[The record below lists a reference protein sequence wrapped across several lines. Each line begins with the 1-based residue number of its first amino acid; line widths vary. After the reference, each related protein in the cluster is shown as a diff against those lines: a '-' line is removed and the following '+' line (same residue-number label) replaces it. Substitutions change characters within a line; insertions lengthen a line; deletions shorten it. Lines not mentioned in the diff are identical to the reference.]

1 MIEIL
6 TDPWTFP
13 FMQRAFIEITI
24 IGLATGLIGSFVVLR
39 GLAFIG
45 DALIHAVFPGV
56 VLATILGYDIMLG
69 AFIFG
74 GATALGIGLASRN
87 RRVSHDAAIGVI
99 FAAFFAL
106 GIVLVSA
113 RRGFTG
119 EVSSLLFG
127 NILAISERNIFITA
141 FLATIVV
148 GAGLLFKRIFILI
161 AFDRTLAA
169 SSGYPVFKLEM
180 LLLLLITLTVVFSLQ
195 AIGNLLVL
203 SLLVTP
209 AAAARVLTDRLNRM
223 IAISMLISVASGI
236 TGLYVSFHFDLSA
249 SGSIALT
256 TTAVFLA
263 ALVLAPQHGYLSRVL
278 QNRRGE
284 HHEHHFHEPHE
295 HTEVEGIPGTGGR
308 ESGSREA
315 S

>member
-6 TDPWTFP
+6 TEPWTFP
-13 FMQRAFIEITI
+13 FMQRAFLEITI
-24 IGLATGLIGSFVVLR
+24 IGIATGVIGSFVVLR

-56 VLATILGYDIMLG
+56 VLATILGYNIMLG

-74 GATALGIGLASRN
+74 GVTAIGIGLASRN

-113 RRGFTG
+113 RRGFSG

-127 NILAISERNIFITA
+127 NILAISERDIAITA
-141 FLATIVV
+141 ILAAGVV
-148 GAGLLFKRIFILI
+148 AAGLLLKRVFLLI

-169 SSGYPVFKLEM
+169 SAGYPVFRLE
-180 LLLLLITLTVVFSLQ
+180 LLLLLLVTLTVVFSLQ

-203 SLLVTP
+203 ALLVTP

-223 IAISMLISVASGI
+223 IFLSIAISVGSGI
-236 TGLYVSFHFDLSA
+236 TGLYISFHFDLST
-249 SGSIALT
+249 SGSIALSA
-256 TTAVFLA
+256 TAVFLA
-263 ALVLAPQHGYLSRVL
+263 ALVFAPQHGYLSRFL
-278 QNRRGE
+278 QARRGE

-295 HTEVEGIPGTGGR
+295 HTDIEGLDK
-308 ESGSREA
+308 SL
-315 S
+315 

>member
-1 MIEIL
+1 MIDVL
-6 TDPWTFP
+6 TDPWTYP
-13 FMQRAFIEITI
+13 FMQRAFLEIAI
-24 IGLATGLIGSFVVLR
+24 IGIATGLIGSFVVLR

-45 DALIHAVFPGV
+45 DALIHADFPGV
-56 VLATILGYDIMLG
+56 VLATILGYNIMLG

-99 FAAFFAL
+99 FAAFFAI

-113 RRGFTG
+113 RRDFSG
-119 EVSSLLFG
+119 EVTSLLFG
-127 NILAISERNIFITA
+127 NILAISERDIAVTA
-141 FLATIVV
+141 ALALVV
-148 GAGLLFKRIFILI
+148 IAIGFTLKRVFVLI

-169 SSGYPVFKLEM
+169 SAGYPVFRLEM

-203 SLLVTP
+203 ALLVTP
-209 AAAARVLTDRLNRM
+209 AAAARVLTDRLDRM
-223 IAISMLISVASGI
+223 IALSMTISAGSGI
-236 TGLYVSFHFDLSA
+236 AGLYISFHLDLSA

-256 TTAVFLA
+256 TTAVFLL
-263 ALVLAPQHGYLSRVL
+263 ALIFAPQHGYLSRFL
-278 QNRRGE
+278 QSRRGE

-295 HTEVEGIPGTGGR
+295 HTDIEGLDR
-308 ESGSREA
+308 SL
-315 S
+315 

>member
-1 MIEIL
+1 MIELL
-6 TDPWTFP
+6 TDPWTYP
-13 FMQRAFIEITI
+13 FMQRAFLEITI
-24 IGLATGLIGSFVVLR
+24 IGIATGLVGAFVVLR

-45 DALIHAVFPGV
+45 DALIHAVFPGL

-99 FAAFFAL
+99 FAAFFAV
-106 GIVLVSA
+106 GIIMVSA
-113 RRGFTG
+113 RRGYSA
-119 EVSSLLFG
+119 EVTSLLFG
-127 NILAISERNIFITA
+127 NILAIDERDIAITA
-141 FLATIVV
+141 FLALAVV
-148 GAGLLFKRIFILI
+148 AAGLIFKRVFILI

-169 SSGYPVFKLEM
+169 SSGYPVFRLE
-180 LLLLLITLTVVFSLQ
+180 LLLLLLVTLTVVFSLQ

-223 IAISMLISVASGI
+223 IALSMAISAGSGI
-236 TGLYVSFHFDLSA
+236 VGLYISFHLDISA
-249 SGSIALT
+249 SGSIALA
-256 TTAVFLA
+256 TTAVFLT
-263 ALVLAPQHGYLSRVL
+263 ALAFAPQHGYLSRIL
-278 QNRRGE
+278 QHRRGE

-295 HTEVEGIPGTGGR
+295 HREIEGAG
-308 ESGSREA
+308 ESRSP
-315 S
+315 

>member
-1 MIEIL
+1 MIEFL

-24 IGLATGLIGSFVVLR
+24 IGLATGLIGCFVVLR

-56 VLATILGYDIMLG
+56 VLATILGYDIMFG
-69 AFIFG
+69 AFLFG
-74 GATALGIGLASRN
+74 GATALAIGLASRN
-87 RRVSHDAAIGVI
+87 RRVSHDAAIGVV

-106 GIVLVSA
+106 GIVIVSA
-113 RRGFTG
+113 ERSYTG
-119 EVSSLLFG
+119 EVTSLLFG
-127 NILAISERNIFITA
+127 NILAISERDIAVTA
-141 FLATIVV
+141 LLAAIVV
-148 GAGLLFKRIFILI
+148 AAGLLFKRIFILI

-169 SSGYPVFKLEM
+169 SAGYPVFRLE
-180 LLLLLITLTVVFSLQ
+180 LLLLLLVTLTVVFSLQ

-203 SLLVTP
+203 ALLITP

-223 IAISMLISVASGI
+223 LLLSMLISAGSGI
-236 TGLYVSFHFDLSA
+236 VGLYISFHWDLSA

-256 TTAVFLA
+256 TTAVFLF
-263 ALVLAPQHGYLSRVL
+263 ALILAPQHGYLSRAL
-278 QNRRGE
+278 QARRGE

-295 HTEVEGIPGTGGR
+295 HSSVEGV
-308 ESGSREA
+308 ESRR
-315 S
+315 

>member
-1 MIEIL
+1 VIDFLVE
-6 TDPWTFP
+6 PWTFA

-24 IGLATGLIGSFVVLR
+24 IGLATGLIGSYVVLR

-87 RRVSHDAAIGVI
+87 RRVSHDAAIGVV

-119 EVSSLLFG
+119 EVSALLFG
-127 NILAISERNIFITA
+127 NILAISERNIVITA
-141 FLATIVV
+141 ILATLVLGV
-148 GAGLLFKRIFILI
+148 GLSFKRVFILI

-169 SSGYPVFKLEM
+169 SSGYPVFRLEM

-209 AAAARVLTDRLNRM
+209 AAAARVLTDHLNRM
-223 IAISMLISVASGI
+223 IFLSMVISVGSGLA
-236 TGLYVSFHFDLSA
+236 GLYISFHFDLSA

-256 TTAVFLA
+256 STAIFLA
-263 ALVLAPQHGYLSRVL
+263 ALVLAPQHGYLSRIL
-278 QNRRGE
+278 QARRGE

-295 HTEVEGIPGTGGR
+295 HSEVDLGD
-308 ESGSREA
+308 
-315 S
+315 

>member
-1 MIEIL
+1 MIEFL
-6 TDPWTFP
+6 TDPWTFA
-13 FMQRAFIEITI
+13 FMQRAFLEITI
-24 IGLATGLIGSFVVLR
+24 IGLATGLIGCFVVLQ
-39 GLAFIG
+39 GMAFIG

-74 GATALGIGLASRN
+74 GATALAIGLASRN
-87 RRVSHDAAIGVI
+87 RRVSHDAAIGVV

-113 RRGFTG
+113 RRSFTG

-127 NILAISERNIFITA
+127 NILAISERGIVITA
-141 FLATIVV
+141 ILALAVI
-148 GAGLLFKRIFILI
+148 ACGLLFKRIFVLI

-169 SSGYPVFKLEM
+169 SAGYPVFRLE
-180 LLLLLITLTVVFSLQ
+180 LLLLLLVTLTVVFSLQ

-203 SLLVTP
+203 SLLITP

-223 IAISMLISVASGI
+223 LLLSMLISTGSGI
-236 TGLYVSFHFDLSA
+236 VGLYISFHWDLSA
-249 SGSIALT
+249 SGSIALST
-256 TTAVFLA
+256 TVVFLA
-263 ALVLAPQHGYLSRVL
+263 ALALAPQHGYVSRIL
-278 QNRRGE
+278 QARRGE

-295 HTEVEGIPGTGGR
+295 HSDVEGLGTR
-308 ESGSREA
+308 D
-315 S
+315 

>member
-1 MIEIL
+1 MIEAL

-13 FMQRAFIEITI
+13 FMQRAFAEITI
-24 IGLATGLIGSFVVLR
+24 IGLATGLVGSFVVLR

-69 AFIFG
+69 AFVFG

-87 RRVSHDAAIGVI
+87 RRVSHDAAIGVV

-113 RRGFTG
+113 RRSFTG

-127 NILAISERNIFITA
+127 NILAISTRDILITA
-141 FLATIVV
+141 VLATAVI
-148 GAGLLFKRIFILI
+148 ATGLVLKRVFILI

-169 SSGYPVFKLEM
+169 SAGYPIFRLE
-180 LLLLLITLTVVFSLQ
+180 LLLLLLVTLTVVFSLQ

-209 AAAARVLTDRLNRM
+209 AAAARVLTDQLNRM
-223 IAISMLISVASGI
+223 LVLSMLISVGSGI
-236 TGLYVSFHFDLSA
+236 TGLYVSFHFNLSA
-249 SGSIALT
+249 SGSIALSS
-256 TTAVFLA
+256 TAVFLA
-263 ALVLAPQHGYLSRVL
+263 ALVLAPQHGYLSRIL
-278 QNRRGE
+278 QARRGE
-284 HHEHHFHEPHE
+284 HHAHHFHEPHE
-295 HTEVEGIPGTGGR
+295 HSHVEGLGKR
-308 ESGSREA
+308 D
-315 S
+315 

>member
-1 MIEIL
+1 MLELL
-6 TDPWTFP
+6 TDPWAFA

-24 IGLATGLIGSFVVLR
+24 IGIATGLVGSLVVLR

-56 VLATILGYDIMLG
+56 VLATIIGYDIMLG
-69 AFIFG
+69 AFVFG

-99 FAAFFAL
+99 FAAFFAV

-113 RRGFTG
+113 RPSYSG

-127 NILAISERNIFITA
+127 NVLGISERDILITA
-141 FLATIVV
+141 LLALTVSAV
-148 GAGLLFKRIFILI
+148 TLLFLRVFVLI
-161 AFDRTLAA
+161 AFDRTLA
-169 SSGYPVFKLEM
+169 SSAGYPVFRLE
-180 LLLLLITLTVVFSLQ
+180 LLLLLLVTLTVVFSLQ

-203 SLLVTP
+203 ALLITP

-223 IAISMLISVASGI
+223 LALSVLISTGSGV
-236 TGLYVSFHFDLSA
+236 TGLYISFHLDWSA

-256 TTAVFLA
+256 TTSVFLL
-263 ALVLAPQHGYLSRVL
+263 ALIFAPQHGYLSRAF
-278 QNRRGE
+278 QARRGI
-284 HHEHHFHEPHE
+284 HHVHHFHEPHE
-295 HTEVEGIPGTGGR
+295 ESEVEGLGIR
-308 ESGSREA
+308 D
-315 S
+315 